1 MNDLLTTILQN
12 ITTKP
17 DAVQISMETEGDVD
31 VYTIK
36 VDPEDVGRVIGKSG
50 KVIRAIR
57 SLAHVSAVQ
66 QQKRVRVHLDDGG
79 PQKTVTPQ
87 TELNQAATEI
97 VEPTPGEVKP
107 EAIETPEITPEP
119 VEVAPEL
126 TPEVTPEP
134 IVKGTDP
141 VVEVETPTKEA
152 TPTVEATA
160 AVEAAPLEVPE
171 RETLVEDLLPEERA
185 K

>member
-79 PQKTVTPQ
+79 PQETTAPQ

-97 VEPTPGEVKP
+97 TKPVEGEVKP
-107 EAIETPEITPEP
+107 EAMETP
-119 VEVAPEL
+119 EVAPEPVVATPES

-134 IVKGTDP
+134 VVEVAPEP
-141 VVEVETPTKEA
+141 VVEAVTPEPVVEAEAPVKETKKEETP
-152 TPTVEATA
+152 
-160 AVEAAPLEVPE
+160 
-171 RETLVEDLLPEERA
+171 VEDLLPEEPA

>member
-79 PQKTVTPQ
+79 PQETKAPQ

-97 VEPTPGEVKP
+97 VEPVEGEVKP
-107 EAIETPEITPEP
+107 EAMETPEITPEP
-119 VEVAPEL
+119 VVEAAPEPVAEVA
-126 TPEVTPEP
+126 TPE
-134 IVKGTDP
+134 P
-141 VVEVETPTKEA
+141 VVEVETPAEEVKED
-152 TPTVEATA
+152 TPVA
-160 AVEAAPLEVPE
+160 
-171 RETLVEDLLPEERA
+171 DLLPEEPA

>member
-79 PQKTVTPQ
+79 PQETTAPQ
-87 TELNQAATEI
+87 TELNQAATQI
-97 VEPTPGEVKP
+97 VEPVEGEVKP
-107 EAIETPEITPEP
+107 EAMETP
-119 VEVAPEL
+119 EVAPE
-126 TPEVTPEP
+126 
-134 IVKGTDP
+134 P
-141 VVEVETPTKEA
+141 VVEAAPEVAPEPVAEVKTPEE
-152 TPTVEATA
+152 PTVEATA
-160 AVEAAPLEVPE
+160 PEPIVKEAPVEEVKKEDTP
-171 RETLVEDLLPEERA
+171 VEDLLPEEPA

>member
-79 PQKTVTPQ
+79 PQETTAPQ
-87 TELNQAATEI
+87 TELNQAATQI
-97 VEPTPGEVKP
+97 VEPVKGEVKP
-107 EAIETPEITPEP
+107 EAMEAPEATPEPAAEVETPEP
-119 VEVAPEL
+119 VA
-126 TPEVTPEP
+126 
-134 IVKGTDP
+134 
-141 VVEVETPTKEA
+141 EVETPE
-152 TPTVEATA
+152 PTVEATTPEPT
-160 AVEAAPLEVPE
+160 VEAATPEPVVETEAPVEEVKKE
-171 RETLVEDLLPEERA
+171 ETPVEDLLPEEPA

>member
-31 VYTIK
+31 VFTIK

-79 PQKTVTPQ
+79 PQETTAPQ

-97 VEPTPGEVKP
+97 VAPVEGEVKP
-107 EAIETPEITPEP
+107 EAMETPEVAPEPVVEAAAPEVAPEPVVEATTPEP
-119 VEVAPEL
+119 V
-126 TPEVTPEP
+126 
-134 IVKGTDP
+134 
-141 VVEVETPTKEA
+141 
-152 TPTVEATA
+152 
-160 AVEAAPLEVPE
+160 VEAAPVEEVKAE
-171 RETLVEDLLPEERA
+171 ETPVADLLPEEPA

>member
-31 VYTIK
+31 VFTIK

-79 PQKTVTPQ
+79 PQETTAPQ
-87 TELNQAATEI
+87 TELNQAATQI
-97 VEPTPGEVKP
+97 VEPVEGEVKP
-107 EAIETPEITPEP
+107 EAMETPEITPEP
-119 VEVAPEL
+119 TVEAVAPEPVVEVEVPEP

-134 IVKGTDP
+134 TLEATPEP
-141 VVEVETPTKEA
+141 VVEAEAPVEEVKEDTPVA
-152 TPTVEATA
+152 
-160 AVEAAPLEVPE
+160 
-171 RETLVEDLLPEERA
+171 DLLPEEPA

>member
-79 PQKTVTPQ
+79 PKETTAPQ

-97 VEPTPGEVKP
+97 VESVEGEVKP
-107 EAIETPEITPEP
+107 EAMETPEITPEP
-119 VEVAPEL
+119 TVEAAPE
-126 TPEVTPEP
+126 
-134 IVKGTDP
+134 P
-141 VVEVETPTKEA
+141 VVEVEAPAEEVKKEDTPVA
-152 TPTVEATA
+152 
-160 AVEAAPLEVPE
+160 
-171 RETLVEDLLPEERA
+171 DLLPEEPA

>member
-79 PQKTVTPQ
+79 PQETTAPQ
-87 TELNQAATEI
+87 TELNQAATQIAEP
-97 VEPTPGEVKP
+97 VEGEVKP
-107 EAIETPEITPEP
+107 EAMETP
-119 VEVAPEL
+119 EVAPEPVAT

-134 IVKGTDP
+134 TPEVAPEPTIETVPEPVMETEAPVK
-141 VVEVETPTKEA
+141 EAQKEETP
-152 TPTVEATA
+152 
-160 AVEAAPLEVPE
+160 
-171 RETLVEDLLPEERA
+171 VEDLLPEEPA